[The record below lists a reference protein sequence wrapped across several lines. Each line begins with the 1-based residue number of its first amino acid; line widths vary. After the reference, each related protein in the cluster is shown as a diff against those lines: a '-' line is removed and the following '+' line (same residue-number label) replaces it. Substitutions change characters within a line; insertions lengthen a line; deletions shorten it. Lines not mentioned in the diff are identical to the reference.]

1 MELAEHPRDP
11 KRTEPSPRAETQTW
25 KKWLKA
31 MREADSSF
39 EYIDIPWV
47 GDGYIKAH
55 IEGAKTINE
64 FIPTNTK
71 GQPNR
76 GPLRD
81 TILRAA
87 AAVLSVPQRYPRIV
101 GQLQLQIAEVRR
113 TQQYDASRFGDEN
126 HLGTHTMVRFMASI
140 GVPEGEAE
148 RLRAW
153 AAAFVEMDLEKH
165 PHSRCANDLRAA
177 VQRARGLIDG
187 DHALVL
193 QTVPAGVPGYYNPRL
208 EQNRAARAAR
218 RTQRAEERASG
229 DAVAGPS
236 SATLD
241 RDAPMRAADDHA
253 SDTVQ
258 LDYESEQDED
268 EQMGPA

>member
-1 MELAEHPRDP
+1 
-11 KRTEPSPRAETQTW
+11 
-25 KKWLKA
+25 
-31 MREADSSF
+31 
-39 EYIDIPWV
+39 
-47 GDGYIKAH
+47 
-55 IEGAKTINE
+55 
-64 FIPTNTK
+64 
-71 GQPNR
+71 
-76 GPLRD
+76 
-81 TILRAA
+81 
-87 AAVLSVPQRYPRIV
+87 V

-126 HLGTHTMVRFMASI
+126 HLGTHAMVRFMASI

-177 VQRARGLIDG
+177 VQRAHGLIDG